1 MPWLNE
7 GPRKKSFTILNA
19 NNSFDVALV
28 GSPSKKSSFRSFNG
42 TSTAQVSVV
51 SASSFD
57 AALAA

>member
-1 MPWLNE
+1 MATL
-7 GPRKKSFTILNA
+7 KIVQILIA

-42 TSTAQVSVV
+42 TSTVQVSTVG
-51 SASSFD
+51 ASSFD